1 MGIINWVAFG
11 GILVD
16 LVIISMI
23 VSYAYWGYRKGLV
36 NVLFKILV
44 FLLSLVLVFFLYKP
58 VAKAI
63 IDHTALD
70 EVLAGAIEKNL
81 SGTDIADGK
90 LLDPS
95 ESNFSSAVVNLINSF
110 VTEALQKANV
120 DPMGYVSQNLAV
132 FMIRVGTVL
141 ALLIISRFFL
151 LFVRFAAELIASIP
165 IIRTFNKSGGLVY
178 GLVKGFFIVY
188 LILAIFT
195 VISPIISSWGIIS
208 SIQDS
213 TIGSR
218 MFNNNFII
226 NLFLKDQK

>member
-23 VSYAYWGYRKGLV
+23 VSTAYWGYRKGLV

-44 FLLSLVLVFFLYKP
+44 FILSLIIVLLLYKP
-58 VAKAI
+58 VAKSI
-63 IDHTALD
+63 IDHTELD
-70 EVLAGAIEKNL
+70 EMLAGAIARNL
-81 SGTDIADGK
+81 EGTDISEGK

-95 ESNFSSAVVNLINSF
+95 ESNFSTAVVELINSF
-110 VTEALQKANV
+110 VKEALKKAEI
-120 DPMGYVSQNLAV
+120 DAMEYVSYHLAV
-132 FMIRVGTVL
+132 FMIRIGTVL
-141 ALLIISRFFL
+141 VLLIISRFFL
-151 LFVRFAAELIASIP
+151 LFVRFAAELIGSIP

-178 GLVKGFFIVY
+178 GLVKGFLLVY
-188 LILAIFT
+188 LILAIFS
-195 VISPIISSWGIIS
+195 VISPIVSNWGIIS

-213 TIGSR
+213 AIGSR

-226 NLFLKDQK
+226 NFFINRQ